1 MATVK
6 DLIKQLQEIENQEQP
21 IIFQY
26 YTAEMFI
33 DPATD
38 DNMEPDRFEKVADKV
53 DDCDHF
59 WDDAWEGIIEFID
72 EIDSDDSEGE
82 YYGDDADADAE
93 WLASAGHGNDED
105 Y

>member
-6 DLIKQLQEIENQEQP
+6 DLIKQLQEIENQNQP
-21 IIFQY
+21 IVFQY

-38 DNMEPDRFEKVADKV
+38 DNMEPERFEKIADRV

-59 WDDAWEGIIEFID
+59 WDDAWEGMIEFVS
-72 EIDSDDSEGE
+72 EIDDEDSERE
-82 YYGDDADADAE
+82 YEGDYTDADAE